1 MLGPHLF
8 PPRADGI
15 DPRQCPTCGGQLSLK
30 LSKFG
35 GFIGC
40 TNYPECRYTR
50 QLTAGPN
57 GAGDG
62 GTKQLG
68 LDPASGFEVTL
79 RNGRFGPYVQLGEVV
94 DGEKPKR
101 AGLPKGTVPDD
112 VDLARALALLSLP
125 REVGKHPDD
134 GEPVLAGIGRFG
146 PYVQHGK
153 IYANLEAGDDVLN
166 IGHNRA
172 VTLIA
177 EKVAKGPGKSRFG
190 AAPGRALGEHPDK
203 GGPIVV
209 KSGRYGPYVSHDGV
223 NASLPSDKTPET
235 LTLEEAVSLI
245 DARSTD
251 GRPPTQRRRP
261 ARGAAK
267 PKARAKPAVAPAASP
282 AKKPSR
288 KAKKAAN

>member
-1 MLGPHLF
+1 MLG
-8 PPRADGI
+8 
-15 DPRQCPTCGGQLSLK
+15 
-30 LSKFG
+30 
-35 GFIGC
+35 
-40 TNYPECRYTR
+40 E
-50 QLTAGPN
+50 
-57 GAGDG
+57 
-62 GTKQLG
+62 
-68 LDPASGFEVTL
+68 DPATGLEVTL
-79 RNGRFGPYVQLGEVV
+79 RSGRFGPYVQLGEVV

-134 GEPVLAGIGRFG
+134 GAPVLAGVGRFG

-153 IYANLEAGDDVLN
+153 TYANLEAGDDVLT
-166 IGHNRA
+166 IGQNRA

-177 EKVAKGPGKSRFG
+177 EKIAKGPGKSRFG

-209 KSGRYGPYVSHDGV
+209 RSGRYGPYVSHDGV

-245 DARSTD
+245 DARAGS
-251 GRPPTQRRRP
+251 GRPPAQRRRP
-261 ARGAAK
+261 ARAAAAK
-267 PKARAKPAVAPAASP
+267 AKSRTKQAPVAAPST
-282 AKKPSR
+282 AKKPAP
-288 KAKKAAN
+288 KTKKAAR